1 MRNAIRIL
9 VCTFFCVIILSDIA
23 QAQNSLTHNTG
34 TLEVTTIENGYI
46 GNDHSGS
53 YGGVVFNGNQNAMP
67 GSAGAG
73 IIFGRNGE
81 GHGNYGSLFEEFYN
95 DIPIAGFFPHT
106 FFNQYAYY
114 TIALTGEPDSKTFV
128 ESFSNTGH
136 DFVFLRASLS
146 DNTTNIDDIYPGI
159 FADWDVGNYNLNR
172 GGYDTTRNLF
182 YMYENGGA
190 GDASYYSIM
199 GIAIDGVSMAP
210 NAMRGT
216 VTDSIAWD
224 YWALYDLMT
233 STVFDTITTDGDYRM
248 YTCFGPFSF
257 PAGSTLVIDVAI
269 VAGTS
274 LSDLLANA
282 DDAKSYWQLVLPVE
296 TETNNHFTFN
306 LDQNYPNPFNPATII
321 KYQIPELSFV
331 TLKIYDVL
339 GGEVATVISEE
350 KPLGNYEVE
359 FNASEL
365 SSGIYFYQLQA
376 GSPSTSSG
384 QSFVETKKMVLLR

>member
-1 MRNAIRIL
+1 MKNVIHL
-9 VCTFFCVIILSDIA
+9 LGCTFFCIIFLSSIV

-46 GNDHSGS
+46 GNDHSGN
-53 YGGVVFNGNQNAMP
+53 YGGVIFNGNQNAMP

-106 FFNQYAYY
+106 FFNRYAYY
-114 TIALTGEPDSKTFV
+114 TIALTGDPDSKTFV

-199 GIAIDGVSMAP
+199 GIAIDGVPMAP
-210 NAMRGT
+210 NTMRGT
-216 VTDSIAWD
+216 ITDSVAWD

-257 PAGSTLVIDVAI
+257 PAGSTLVVDVAI

-274 LSDLLANA
+274 LADLQANA
-282 DDAKSYWQLVLPVE
+282 DEAKSYWQVVPVE
-296 TETNNHFTFN
+296 TEMNNHFTFELN
-306 LDQNYPNPFNPATII
+306 QNYPNPFNPTTTI

-331 TLKIYDVL
+331 TIKVFDVL
-339 GGEVATVISEE
+339 GSEITTLVNEE
-350 KPLGNYEVE
+350 KAIGSYEVE
-359 FNASEL
+359 FDASRL
-365 SSGIYFYQLQA
+365 SSGIYFYQLK
-376 GSPSTSSG
+376 SG
-384 QSFVETKKMVLLR
+384 DFVETKKMVLLR

>member
-1 MRNAIRIL
+1 
-9 VCTFFCVIILSDIA
+9 VIILSA
-23 QAQNSLTHNTG
+23 VTQAQNSLTHNTG

-46 GNDHSGS
+46 GNDHSGM

-73 IIFGRNGE
+73 LIFGRNGE
-81 GHGNYGSLFEEFYN
+81 GHGNYGSIFEEFYN

-106 FFNQYAYY
+106 FFTQYAYY
-114 TIALTGEPDSKTFV
+114 TVALTGDPDSKTFM

-136 DFVFLRASLS
+136 DFVFLRATLS

-159 FADWDVGNYNLNR
+159 FADWDVGNFNLNR
-172 GGYDTTRNLF
+172 GGYDNERNLF

-190 GDASYYSIM
+190 GDASYYGIM
-199 GIAIDGVSMAP
+199 GIAIDGVPMAP

-216 VTDSIAWD
+216 ITDSIAWN

-248 YTCFGPFSF
+248 YSCFGPFSF
-257 PAGSTLVIDVAI
+257 PAGSTLVVDVAI

-282 DDAKSYWQLVLPVE
+282 DDAISYWEIVPVE
-296 TETNNHFTFN
+296 NEINNQFSFV
-306 LDQNYPNPFNPATII
+306 LGQNYPNPFNPITTI
-321 KYQIPELSFV
+321 KFQIPEMSF
-331 TLKIYDVL
+331 TMLKVYDVL
-339 GGEVATVISEE
+339 GNELTTLVNEE
-350 KPLGNYEVE
+350 KPV
-359 FNASEL
+359 
-365 SSGIYFYQLQA
+365 GIYEIEFDSHSGSVRNLPSGVYFYRLQA
-376 GSPSTSSG
+376 GNYI
-384 QSFVETKKMVLLR
+384 ETKKMVLMK

>member
-1 MRNAIRIL
+1 MKNVIHL
-9 VCTFFCVIILSDIA
+9 LGCTFFCIIFLSSIV

-46 GNDHSGS
+46 GNDHSGN
-53 YGGVVFNGNQNAMP
+53 YGGVIFNGNQNAMP

-114 TIALTGEPDSKTFV
+114 TIALTGDPDSKTFV

-146 DNTTNIDDIYPGI
+146 DNTTNIDDIYPVI

-199 GIAIDGVSMAP
+199 GIAIDGVPMAP
-210 NAMRGT
+210 NTMRGT
-216 VTDSIAWD
+216 ITDSVAWD

-257 PAGSTLVIDVAI
+257 PAGSTLVVDVAI

-274 LSDLLANA
+274 LADLQANA
-282 DDAKSYWQLVLPVE
+282 DEAKSYWQVVPVE
-296 TETNNHFTFN
+296 TEMNNHFTFELN
-306 LDQNYPNPFNPATII
+306 QNYPNPSNPTTTI
-321 KYQIPELSFV
+321 KFQIPELSFV
-331 TLKIYDVL
+331 TIKVFDVL
-339 GGEVATVISEE
+339 GSEITTLVNEE
-350 KPLGNYEVE
+350 KAIGSYEVE
-359 FNASEL
+359 FDASRL
-365 SSGIYFYQLQA
+365 SSGIYFYQLK
-376 GSPSTSSG
+376 SG
-384 QSFVETKKMVLLR
+384 DFVETKKMVLLR